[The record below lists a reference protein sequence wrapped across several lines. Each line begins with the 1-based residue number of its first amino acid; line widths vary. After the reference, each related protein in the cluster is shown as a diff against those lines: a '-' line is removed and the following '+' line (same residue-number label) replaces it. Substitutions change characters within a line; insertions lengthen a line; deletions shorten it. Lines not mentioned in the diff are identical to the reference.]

1 MSEDFQNAE
10 LREMTGDEAKNIL
23 SKLLKDLQTID
34 WEDLTTIERNLV
46 RKISKHPIE
55 KV

>member
-1 MSEDFQNAE
+1 MSENLKNVE

-23 SKLLKDLQTID
+23 SKLLQDLQNID

-46 RKISKHPIE
+46 RKISKHPI
-55 KV
+55 